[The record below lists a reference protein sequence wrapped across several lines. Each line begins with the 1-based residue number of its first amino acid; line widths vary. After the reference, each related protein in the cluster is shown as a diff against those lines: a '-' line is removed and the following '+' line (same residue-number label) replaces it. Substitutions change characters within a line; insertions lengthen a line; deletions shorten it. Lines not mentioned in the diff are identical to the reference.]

1 MAKVVYFMANGTV
14 LDETITLIIN
24 RFPCFVNREYVEMD
38 YSKVTVTCRVEDSAA
53 IQEQFE
59 YSSLFINY

>member
-14 LDETITLIIN
+14 LDETIALIID

-38 YSKVTVTCRVEDSAA
+38 YSKITVTCRAEDAAA
-53 IQEQFE
+53 IQEQLD
-59 YSSLFINY
+59 YSSLFVE

>member
-14 LDETITLIIN
+14 LEETIALIID
-24 RFPCFVNREYVEMD
+24 RFPCFVDREYIEMD
-38 YSKVTVTCRVEDSAA
+38 FSKVTVTCRAEDAAA

-59 YSSLFINY
+59 YSSLFVE